1 MKLKYLI
8 NNEKIKNI
16 NVNILGLSEDS
27 REIKKNY
34 IFFYKNV
41 LNNQEKYILEAINNG
56 AKLIIYEGNIL
67 SNIEKYSASCE
78 FYKTNDVKTLML
90 NLSRKFYRIEDKYS
104 KIIGITGTNGKSTVA
119 IYIAQLI
126 KLKKEKC
133 GVIGTLGNGIYPNLK
148 DKKLTTPNIID
159 INKYISNF
167 TRKNAET
174 IVIEASS
181 HGIKQNRIKG
191 LKFETVVF
199 TNLTRDHLDYHKSM
213 QDYYNTKLKL
223 FTEYPNKRKIVCIDC
238 YYGKKI
244 KRLYKDDKN
253 IKTVSLTDNKA
264 DFYSSNIEYLNKG
277 ISFIINS
284 KYGKRKIIT
293 DLYGEFSVINILL
306 SIASLVKNKSEYNFY
321 LDNIENLTPVE
332 GRMNL
337 YYKKNYPLVFV
348 DFSHTPDSIKKVL
361 ISIRKHFPDNK
372 IVTIFGC
379 GGDRDKDKRKIMGKI
394 VSNLSDEIIITNDN
408 PRNES
413 PKKIS
418 NDIAIGIGKNKKFK
432 IILNRKIAIK
442 KSINKKNSKK
452 ITLILGKGHENFQI
466 IKNKKIKYSDKKEVL
481 KNFKL

>member
-1 MKLKYLI
+1 MK
-8 NNEKIKNI
+8 
-16 NVNILGLSEDS
+16 
-27 REIKKNY
+27 
-34 IFFYKNV
+34 
-41 LNNQEKYILEAINNG
+41 
-56 AKLIIYEGNIL
+56 
-67 SNIEKYSASCE
+67 
-78 FYKTNDVKTLML
+78 
-90 NLSRKFYRIEDKYS
+90 
-104 KIIGITGTNGKSTVA
+104 
-119 IYIAQLI
+119 
-126 KLKKEKC
+126 
-133 GVIGTLGNGIYPNLK
+133 
-148 DKKLTTPNIID
+148 
-159 INKYISNF
+159 
-167 TRKNAET
+167 
-174 IVIEASS
+174 
-181 HGIKQNRIKG
+181 
-191 LKFETVVF
+191 
-199 TNLTRDHLDYHKSM
+199 
-213 QDYYNTKLKL
+213 DYYNTKLKL
-223 FTEYPNKRKIVCIDC
+223 FTEYPNKRKIVCTDC

-244 KRLYKDDKN
+244 KKLYKDDKN

-306 SIASLVKNKSEYNFY
+306 SIASLAKNKSEYNFY
-321 LDNIENLTPVE
+321 VDNIENLTPVA

-337 YYKKNYPLVFV
+337 YSKKNYPLVFI

-372 IVTIFGC
+372 IITIFGC

-432 IILNRKIAIK
+432 IILNRNIAIK

-481 KNFKL
+481 KNLKL